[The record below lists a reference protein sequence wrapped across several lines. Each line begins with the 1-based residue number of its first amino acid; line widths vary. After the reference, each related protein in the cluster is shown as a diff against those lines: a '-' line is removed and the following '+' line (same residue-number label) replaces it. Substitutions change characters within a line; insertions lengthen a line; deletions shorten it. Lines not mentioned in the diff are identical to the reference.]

1 MNQQTIE
8 DLKFVNQKFFRNTA
22 SWKKILNFVIEYGL
36 NADKKTSVVYDV
48 QLTKEEE
55 DRVNRLCNFMADMIS
70 KYGKVEVLKQIN
82 EAIQI
87 DIDLLFLDIQET
99 KENKKAKEKDYEGR

>member
-8 DLKFVNQKFFRNTA
+8 DLKFVNKKFFRNTA

-36 NADKKTSVVYDV
+36 YYDKKTSEIYDV
-48 QLTKEEE
+48 RLTKEEE
-55 DRVNRLCNFMADMIS
+55 DRVNRLCNFMTDMIS

-82 EAIQI
+82 EAI
-87 DIDLLFLDIQET
+87 
-99 KENKKAKEKDYEGR
+99 